1 MEPQPDSEVLQEVPV
16 PSAGSPGTP
25 GSCRGELWPPM
36 GSSSARARGSSLRRS
51 PSLPEV
57 TRTLTLAHHR
67 FCCHGEISMFSPL
80 TWIDQIAARLSEW
93 KVGEKKELKSLTTIL
108 RSSYF
113 SLNKI
118 RHHLPSR

>member
-25 GSCRGELWPPM
+25 GSCRGELWPPD
-36 GSSSARARGSSLRRS
+36 GVPGFFT
-51 PSLPEV
+51 PYIQGEV

-93 KVGEKKELKSLTTIL
+93 KVGEKKELKSLTSIL